1 MSEENKSEG
10 KPIFYNIWGW
20 RFPKLAFIFILLVF
34 LAMVSLKMC
43 DSPYVVKEDPEQIKI
58 IQ

>member
-1 MSEENKSEG
+1 MTEEKKEG

-20 RFPKLAFIFILLVF
+20 KYNKISLIFILLVF
-34 LAMVSLKMC
+34 LAMISLKMC
-43 DSPYVVKEDPEQIKI
+43 DSPHVVQEDPEQIKI